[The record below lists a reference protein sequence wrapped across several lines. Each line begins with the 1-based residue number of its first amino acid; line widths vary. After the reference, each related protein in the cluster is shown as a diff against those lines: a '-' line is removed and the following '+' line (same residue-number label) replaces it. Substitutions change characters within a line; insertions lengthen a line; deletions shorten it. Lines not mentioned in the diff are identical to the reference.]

1 MPHMTRKKRKRAPD
15 EPISFQVR
23 LRDETLLAALQ
34 AFAGQNRWSR
44 NQALIVLLERAL
56 RTEGLWQPPPAQS
69 PPPV

>member
-1 MPHMTRKKRKRAPD
+1 MPHMTRKKRKRGPD

-23 LRDETLLAALQ
+23 LRDETLLTALEG
-34 AFAGQNRWSR
+34 FARQNRWSR

-56 RTEGLWQPPPAQS
+56 ASEGLWHPPAAQS